1 MEFSEK
7 LNRANGRLKA
17 SKLRVRLVQRG
28 DRLYCR
34 GTFPPP
40 PDSTKDRPYQQRI
53 ALGLPANLRGL
64 ELAEKQARDI
74 GTDLD
79 AGRFDWALWRGQQG
93 DTVGEW
99 VEQFKGQWSGADITW
114 KTNYQQPFN
123 KLPTGATLTIALLKQ
138 TLENATEA
146 NSRTRLK
153 AYDAFRQ
160 LATLAGMDPAP
171 LKPLKGKYSATEVDP
186 RDLPTDSQIAEWR
199 ETISDRGWQWV
210 YGMIAAYGLRG
221 HEVYRADLVD
231 FPTVRIPEDTKTGAR
246 FVWPLYPEWAERWNL
261 SDRHWPPLQDIPH
274 YSNAQLGTKTA
285 KFFER
290 MLCNAYDIRHCYA
303 RRCLEFGYAPEF
315 GAKMMGHSPE
325 VHNRTYR
332 RWIDEGVYWAIYQ
345 KGIKGER
352 PKAP

>member
-1 MEFSEK
+1 MDFTEK

-17 SKLRVRLVQRG
+17 SRLPLRLAQRG

-40 PDSTKDRPYQQRI
+40 PDSTKERPYQQRL

-74 GTDLD
+74 GADLD
-79 AGRFDWALWRGQQG
+79 AGRFDWALWRGQRG
-93 DTVGEW
+93 DTAGEW
-99 VEQFKGQWSGADITW
+99 VERFKGQWSGADITW

-123 KLPTGATLTIALLKQ
+123 KLPMGAELTIELLKQ
-138 TLENATEA
+138 TLETTEA

-153 AYDAFRQ
+153 AYDAYRL
-160 LATLAGMDPAP
+160 LATLAEIDPAP
-171 LKPLKGKYSATEVDP
+171 LRPLKGKYSATEVDP
-186 RDLPTDSQIAEWR
+186 RDLPTDGQIAEWR
-199 ETISDRGWQWV
+199 ETITDPGWRWV

-221 HEVYRADLVD
+221 HEVYKADLAD

-246 FVWPLYPEWAERWNL
+246 FVWPLYPEWAERWGLVN
-261 SDRHWPPLQDIPH
+261 RQWPPLQNIPA
-274 YSNAQLGTKTA
+274 YSNGQLGTKTA

-290 MLCNAYDIRHCYA
+290 MQCQAYDLRHCYA
-303 RRCLEFGYAPEF
+303 RRCLEFGYSPEF
-315 GAKMMGHSPE
+315 GAKMMGHSPD

-332 RWIDEGVYWAIYQ
+332 RWIDEGTYWVIYQ
-345 KGIKGER
+345 KGINGER
-352 PKAP
+352 PQAP